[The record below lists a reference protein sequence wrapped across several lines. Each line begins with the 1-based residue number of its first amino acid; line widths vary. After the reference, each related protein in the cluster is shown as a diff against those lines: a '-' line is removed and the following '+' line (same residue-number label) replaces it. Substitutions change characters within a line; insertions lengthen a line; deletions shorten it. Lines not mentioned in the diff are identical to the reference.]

1 MFPKEERGIVNWFNK
16 GLASNIDKEKALRFI
31 KALPNH
37 TGTITKEELLSATK
51 EVKNFENSKS
61 SDFGRMSAKARET
74 AEKLHLDNVEFVT
87 DTSVPWLNIVNS
99 VKDVYTHRQFMGFMF
114 NFEC

>member
-37 TGTITKEELLSATK
+37 PGTITKEELLSATK
-51 EVKNFENSKS
+51 EVKNFEFSKS
-61 SDFGRMSAKARET
+61 SDVDRLVGALKDKTDFELYNRLAGEVEARNT
-74 AEKLHLDNVEFVT
+74 EKRIGMT
-87 DTSVPWLNIVNS
+87 
-99 VKDVYTHRQFMGFMF
+99 
-114 NFEC
+114 

>member
-1 MFPKEERGIVNWFNK
+1 
-16 GLASNIDKEKALRFI
+16 
-31 KALPNH
+31 
-37 TGTITKEELLSATK
+37 
-51 EVKNFENSKS
+51 
-61 SDFGRMSAKARET
+61 MSAKARET